1 MDKFKKA
8 LEINQIEAKILKV
21 RSQLYRLFVSLDFHE
36 TQAEQFAD
44 MDALP
49 DARFE
54 EWARTTLIECYEA
67 IQREQEKIR
76 KL

>member
-21 RSQLYRLFVSLDFHE
+21 RSQLYDLFVSWDFSE
-36 TQAEQFAD
+36 TQSVTYAG
-44 MDALP
+44 MDVIP
-49 DARFE
+49 SARFE
-54 EWARTTLIECYEA
+54 EWERTTLIECYET

>member
-1 MDKFKKA
+1 MNKFKKA

-21 RSQLYRLFVSLDFHE
+21 RSQLYDLFVSWDFSE
-36 TQAEQFAD
+36 TQSVTYAD
-44 MDALP
+44 MDVIP
-49 DARFE
+49 SARFE
-54 EWARTTLIECYEA
+54 EWEKSLLVEHYAT